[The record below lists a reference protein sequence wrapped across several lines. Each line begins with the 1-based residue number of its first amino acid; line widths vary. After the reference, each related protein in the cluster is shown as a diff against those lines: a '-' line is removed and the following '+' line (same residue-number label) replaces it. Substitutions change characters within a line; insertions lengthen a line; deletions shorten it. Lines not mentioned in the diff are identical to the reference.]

1 MAERGEEPAETEED
15 AVYVVDGFLRDPH
28 ALRRLGLEADYVTMP
43 TTQTYA
49 GRNSRDPY
57 PVAGMDAA
65 IARITG
71 QSVVAL
77 DLPAS
82 HARFRLC
89 LAGETGS
96 GGVHVDNCHWT
107 GVLYMTLDEHAQG
120 GTDFFRHR
128 QTDTLRAPVYP
139 EDWAAWG
146 GRDVDRMWKEVVV
159 PQTND
164 PARWDL
170 VRHVGMKFNRL
181 VLFRPWLWHNATPG
195 FGDEAQNGRL
205 IYTVFYNETRWS

>member
-1 MAERGEEPAETEED
+1 VAEGTQNLQDQDPVFVID
-15 AVYVVDGFLRDPH
+15 DFVRDPH
-28 ALRRLGLEADYVTMP
+28 ALRGLGLAAEYVTP
-43 TTQTYA
+43 PKKETYA
-49 GRNSRDPY
+49 GRNSREAF
-57 PVAGMDAA
+57 PVPGMDAT

-71 QSVVAL
+71 GPVIAL
-77 DLPAS
+77 GLPAS

-96 GGVHVDNCHWT
+96 GGVHIDNCHWT
-107 GVLYMTLDEHAQG
+107 GVLYLSLDADAQG

-128 QTDTLRAPVYP
+128 ETGTLRAPVYP

-146 GRDVDRMWKEVVV
+146 GRDADRMWKEVVV

-164 PARWDL
+164 PSKWEL
-170 VRHVGMKFNRL
+170 VRRVQMKFNRL

-195 FGDEAQNGRL
+195 FGHDAESARL
-205 IYTVFYNETRWS
+205 IYTIFYNEARWS